1 MTILEGDVSYLQLND
16 TQLISLISASV
27 NPLKSVSVLVKGGN
41 QLAYKIKTYSNS
53 SKSHLIESKIIKII
67 PNPIETNNI
76 KMVLPINNETG
87 LNLGSKS
94 SYISMV
100 NFNPVIDKSQLH
112 QISNICDVNSK
123 LYKFLKRGKFIKEGI
138 LIIKND
144 ELKNDLINELNY
156 CDDIIISNNGN
167 DEDQYLISWETI
179 FKIGGMG
186 FNSEYWVNYLNSIGY
201 KNPDSLMNQILTG
214 KRNINPVPLNFSKDK
229 KVITNVPL
237 QPILIENRY
246 TKDINELRDMVQIFQ
261 DRYLIYFQ
269 WFSEMNSVWFKY
281 KDVLT
286 NEISEVMLNKFV
298 NLLQDGTIE
307 RVNIDLNSMDL
318 SNNEKWIGYLNRW
331 NDKVKDFLQL
341 HNDIIKMRWDIFEKS
356 LSLENDAI
364 KRGIVNNGEEF
375 WEIYLLNK

>member
-1 MTILEGDVSYLQLND
+1 MTILEGEVSYLQLND

-286 NEISEVMLNKFV
+286 NEISEDMLNKFV
-298 NLLQDGTIE
+298 SLLQDGTIE

-331 NDKVKDFLQL
+331 NDKV
-341 HNDIIKMRWDIFEKS
+341 N
-356 LSLENDAI
+356 LSIESST
-364 KRGIVNNGEEF
+364 
-375 WEIYLLNK
+375 

>member
-1 MTILEGDVSYLQLND
+1 MTILEGEVSYLQLND

-286 NEISEVMLNKFV
+286 NEISEDMLNKFV
-298 NLLQDGTIE
+298 SLLQDGTIE